1 MATKRFYKATEVEA
15 MLQAVRE
22 KEQFTGSTEKAAIKT
37 IIETAQRNGRI
48 GDKVLLV
55 IPTKYIHIPKWQ
67 RKLDMGR
74 SKEIGFKYNKFKW
87 EVPKVIYHNGQ
98 LLCVDGMHR
107 IIGAFVGGIEA
118 IVVEVL
124 VGMTEKEAIELFLT
138 QSADRSNMKPHD
150 FYNAS
155 LEINKPEYIT
165 FRDICHEN
173 NVQVKGDDYLNN
185 PIGTFT
191 SLTDGLKLARLNPE
205 LLDAILKLLCELQ
218 WNGNATVTG
227 NDKCFGAKYIRVF
240 RKLYGYYAESIEDME
255 EIILSKCK
263 GAEWFNNN
271 ALEIP
276 QAVLFDNLSATIK
289 VGLAEKKG
297 FRVVS

>member
-1 MATKRFYKATEVEA
+1 MSAKRFYKATEVEA

-124 VGMTEKEAIELFLT
+124 VGMT
-138 QSADRSNMKPHD
+138 
-150 FYNAS
+150 
-155 LEINKPEYIT
+155 
-165 FRDICHEN
+165 
-173 NVQVKGDDYLNN
+173 
-185 PIGTFT
+185 
-191 SLTDGLKLARLNPE
+191 
-205 LLDAILKLLCELQ
+205 
-218 WNGNATVTG
+218 
-227 NDKCFGAKYIRVF
+227 
-240 RKLYGYYAESIEDME
+240 
-255 EIILSKCK
+255 
-263 GAEWFNNN
+263 
-271 ALEIP
+271 
-276 QAVLFDNLSATIK
+276 
-289 VGLAEKKG
+289 
-297 FRVVS
+297 